1 MIDVLCDEKSWARV
15 RDDTY
20 YFNVYLIE
28 RFHNLLSQEVHTLSE
43 MIELVESY
51 HNMNNDIS
59 GVILTRHQSCQT
71 CQECGKNMYDSDE
84 EYDDTLLNMACQ
96 YYGGVSDEQRK
107 VLSRLKNCTEEM
119 KAIDQM
125 IGMDNIK
132 EEFVRLLK
140 FLATINTEELKQNS
154 FMMHMVIMGPPG
166 HGKTEIA
173 KLLGNAFKKSGLL
186 SENKFITATRADLIG
201 QYCGHTAKETTNM
214 FDKARGGV
222 IFIDEVYA
230 LGNPEKRDVFT
241 KECIDTIN
249 QLLSERSDTLC
260 IIAGYEH
267 EIKTCFFNYNPGLE
281 RRFPWRFKIKP
292 YSDEH
297 LVSIFNKK
305 VADMNRSI
313 EPGAL
318 LPSDL
323 EEHRDKFPNAGGD
336 IVNLVTNC
344 LLAYY
349 DNSFLS
355 GSAAGRPMTRADI
368 LKGLERYLAN
378 RNTDKKNEDPPPF
391 GMYL

>member
-1 MIDVLCDEKSWARV
+1 MADVLCDEKSWARV

-28 RFHNLLSQEVHTLSE
+28 RFHSLLSQDVHTLAE

-51 HNMNNDIS
+51 RNMNDNITAI
-59 GVILTRHQSCQT
+59 ILSRHQNNQM
-71 CQECGKNMYDSDE
+71 CQECGRNMYEDPDS
-84 EYDDTLLNMACQ
+84 YDDSVLNMACQ
-96 YYGGVSDEQRK
+96 YYGGVLDEQRR
-107 VLSRLKNCTEEM
+107 VLSRLKNCIEEM
-119 KAIDQM
+119 RAIDQM

-140 FLATINTEELKQNS
+140 FLATINAEDLKKNS

-186 SENKFITATRADLIG
+186 SENKFVTATRADLIG

-267 EIKTCFFNYNPGLE
+267 EIKTCFFSYNPGLE
-281 RRFPWRFKIKP
+281 RRFPWRFKIEP
-292 YSDEH
+292 YSNEH
-297 LVSIFNKK
+297 LVAIFNKK
-305 VADMNRSI
+305 IADMDKTI
-313 EPGAL
+313 EQNAL
-318 LPSDL
+318 KPSDF
-323 EEHRDKFPNAGGD
+323 EDHRDKFPNAGGD

-344 LLAYY
+344 MLAYY

-355 GSAAGRPMTRADI
+355 GTGSNRMMTRADV

-378 RNTDKKNEDPPPF
+378 RNGKQKEDPPPF
-391 GMYL
+391 GMYM